1 MMVHMCKRIIS
12 PVFFHISQ
20 IFIFWVISG
29 VKELKLSRMTKT
41 LCLLHSISQEA
52 YILWSWV
59 FGIHVLNDD
68 ISRFFFFSS
77 KGWFSRLFC
86 PTHSIF
92 GTIHH
97 MFVVFGTY
105 VWNGDFSSNFL
116 YIFKILIFRI
126 FKGCWQKVTQSYQ
139 CRSVSLSFPGT

>member
-1 MMVHMCKRIIS
+1 MPYIWGTIHHMMVHMCKRIIS

-20 IFIFWVISG
+20 IFIFWVISR

-68 ISRFFFFSS
+68 ISRFFFFLQKFDFPVCSVQLTLSLGPYIICLWFLVLMFEMVISPAIFFIFS
-77 KGWFSRLFC
+77 KF
-86 PTHSIF
+86 
-92 GTIHH
+92 
-97 MFVVFGTY
+97 
-105 VWNGDFSSNFL
+105 
-116 YIFKILIFRI
+116 
-126 FKGCWQKVTQSYQ
+126 
-139 CRSVSLSFPGT
+139 